1 MYLEKP
7 KRLIIGME
15 EVLNKFYVAFR
26 IPVVL
31 HSCYHVFIYADIP
44 IQLYTVMGK
53 QSSAGQLHFGLAKFG
68 SE

>member
-1 MYLEKP
+1 M
-7 KRLIIGME
+7 LIFR
-15 EVLNKFYVAFR
+15 VVYFAHSNVAFH
-26 IPVVL
+26 IPMVL
-31 HSCYHVFIYADIP
+31 HSYYRVFIYADIP